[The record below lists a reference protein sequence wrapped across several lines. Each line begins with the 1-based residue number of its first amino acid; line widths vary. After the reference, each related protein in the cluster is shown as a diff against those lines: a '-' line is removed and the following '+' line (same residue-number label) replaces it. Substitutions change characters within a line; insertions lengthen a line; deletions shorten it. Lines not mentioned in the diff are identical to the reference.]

1 MSRMSGPAGSSAAP
15 FMLRRK
21 QSFTRYSI
29 VSTTPLRPRYCGYR
43 ANTPIHEP
51 VSRRPSSRWQ
61 LVQRSLLPTWFGKLS
76 RVAVSR
82 ARPRRTA
89 SPYGPAGMTVSAAV
103 AVREG
108 AAFEQPARL
117 VKPRKTAKVLGRT
130 RRDIPAFPQAATFCA
145 VRLSKHAYPPLR
157 IAMIA
162 PLLASLLL
170 VVQNRP
176 ALDSA
181 TVTRVLNQLKASDSA
196 VCALAGEAL
205 TNYGG
210 FWGHAFADPG
220 MPMPQPMPTPMPM
233 PGGGGGGFHVNMHGR
248 TRDLDPAVLRAFRAV
263 IRDDNRCVRNIAARV
278 LGNRG
283 GSEMY
288 DLFLGL
294 LRDPRADLRET
305 GALGLG
311 EVEDSRAIGP
321 LSDALGRDESPA
333 VRMTAAWAL
342 GEIEDKVAIDPLT
355 RALGDRAPD
364 VRRTAAWALGEI
376 DDARAWRP
384 LSVALSDPV
393 EEVRLVA
400 VWALGEIQDASAV
413 PLLSTATKDRD
424 PRVRQQAAWALGE
437 IEKAEGIAPLEAL
450 MRDPVADVR
459 ETAIWALGEIE
470 DGGAVP
476 ALTVALK
483 DNDPEVRVLAAWAL
497 AEIEDDRAVE
507 PLVEALKDRDED
519 VRATAAWALG
529 EIESPRARAGLTAA
543 QRDDV
548 GSVRHAATWALRQI
562 DDNDDDPHVH
572 VRVRPHVKVKP

>member
-29 VSTTPLRPRYCGYR
+29 VSTTPLRARYCGYR

-76 RVAVSR
+76 RVAVSS

-89 SPYGPAGMTVSAAV
+89 SPYGPPGMTESAAA

-108 AAFEQPARL
+108 AAFEQAARL
-117 VKPRKTAKVLGRT
+117 VMPRKTAKVLGRT
-130 RRDIPAFPQAATFCA
+130 RRDIPAFAQAATFCA
-145 VRLSKHAYPPLR
+145 VRLSKRAYPPPR

-162 PLLASLLL
+162 PLLTSLLL

-181 TVTRVLNQLKASDSA
+181 TVTRLLNQLKVSDSA

-233 PGGGGGGFHVNMHGR
+233 PGGGPGEVHVDMHEN
-248 TRDLDPAVLRAFRAV
+248 TRDMDPAVLRAFRAV

-278 LGNRG
+278 LGNHG
-283 GSEMY
+283 GSESY
-288 DLFLGL
+288 SLFVGMLK
-294 LRDPRADLRET
+294 DARADFRET
-305 GALGLG
+305 GARGLG
-311 EVEDSRAIGP
+311 ELQDSRAITP
-321 LSDALGRDESPA
+321 LVDALSGDASPV

-342 GEIEDKVAIDPLT
+342 GEIEEKTAIDALA
-355 RALGDRAPD
+355 RALGDRAPE
-364 VRRTAAWALGEI
+364 VRRTAAWALGEL
-376 DDARAWRP
+376 DDKRAVGP
-384 LSVALSDPV
+384 LSGALNDGV
-393 EEVRLVA
+393 IEVRLVA
-400 VWALGEIQDASAV
+400 VWAVGEIEGAAAV
-413 PLLSTATKDRD
+413 ALVGSEAKDRD
-424 PRVRQQAAWALGE
+424 SRVRQQAAWALGE
-437 IEKAEGIAPLEAL
+437 IE
-450 MRDPVADVR
+450 
-459 ETAIWALGEIE
+459 
-470 DGGAVP
+470 
-476 ALTVALK
+476 
-483 DNDPEVRVLAAWAL
+483 
-497 AEIEDDRAVE
+497 DDRAVE
-507 PLVEALKDRDED
+507 PLVAALKDSDED

-529 EIESPRARAGLTAA
+529 EIESPRALDGLTAA
-543 QRDDV
+543 QRDEV

-562 DDNDDDPHVH
+562 DDNNENIH
-572 VRVRPHVKVKP
+572 VRVRPRVKVNP

>member
-29 VSTTPLRPRYCGYR
+29 GSTTPLRARYCGYR

-76 RVAVSR
+76 RVAVSS

-89 SPYGPAGMTVSAAV
+89 SPYGPAGMTESAAA

-108 AAFEQPARL
+108 AAFEQAARL
-117 VKPRKTAKVLGRT
+117 VMPRKTAKVLGRT
-130 RRDIPAFPQAATFCA
+130 RRDIPAFAQAATFCA
-145 VRLSKHAYPPLR
+145 VRLSKRAYPPPR

-162 PLLASLLL
+162 PLLTSLLL

-181 TVTRVLNQLKASDSA
+181 TVTRLLNQLKISDSA

-205 TNYGG
+205 ANYGG
-210 FWGHAFADPG
+210 FWGHAFSDPG

-233 PGGGGGGFHVNMHGR
+233 PGGGPGEVHVDMHEN
-248 TRDLDPAVLRAFRAV
+248 TRDMDPAVLRAFRAV
-263 IRDDNRCVRNIAARV
+263 IRDDNRCVCSIAARV
-278 LGNRG
+278 LGNHG
-283 GSEMY
+283 GSESY
-288 DLFLGL
+288 SLFVGMLK
-294 LRDPRADLRET
+294 DARADFRET

-311 EVEDSRAIGP
+311 ELHDSRAITP
-321 LSDALGRDESPA
+321 LSDALSGDASPV

-342 GEIEDKVAIDPLT
+342 GEIEEKTAIDALT
-355 RALGDRAPD
+355 RALGDRAPE
-364 VRRTAAWALGEI
+364 VRRTAAWALGEL
-376 DDARAWRP
+376 DDKRAVRP
-384 LSVALSDPV
+384 LSGALNDGV
-393 EEVRLVA
+393 LEVRLVA
-400 VWALGEIQDASAV
+400 VWALGEIEDASAV
-413 PLLSTATKDRD
+413 PLLATATKDRD
-424 PRVRQQAAWALGE
+424 SRVRQQAAWALGE
-437 IEKAEGIAPLEAL
+437 IEDAQGIASLKTL

-459 ETAIWALGEIE
+459 KTAIWALGEIE
-470 DGGAVP
+470 DGGAVS
-476 ALTVALK
+476 ALAAALK
-483 DNDPEVRVLAAWAL
+483 DSDPEVRVLTAWAL
-497 AEIEDDRAVE
+497 GEIEDDRAVE
-507 PLVEALKDRDED
+507 PLVGALKDSDED

-529 EIESPRARAGLTAA
+529 EIESPRARDGLTTA
-543 QRDDV
+543 QRDEV

-562 DDNDDDPHVH
+562 DGNDEHIH
-572 VRVRPHVKVKP
+572 VRVRPRVKVKP

>member
-1 MSRMSGPAGSSAAP
+1 M
-15 FMLRRK
+15 F
-21 QSFTRYSI
+21 
-29 VSTTPLRPRYCGYR
+29 
-43 ANTPIHEP
+43 
-51 VSRRPSSRWQ
+51 
-61 LVQRSLLPTWFGKLS
+61 PTCVGRLS
-76 RVAVSR
+76 RVAVTS
-82 ARPRRTA
+82 ALPRRTA
-89 SPYGPAGMTVSAAV
+89 SPYGPPGMTESATT
-103 AVREG
+103 AVRDEAG
-108 AAFEQPARL
+108 LEQPVIHVMQSSMAE
-117 VKPRKTAKVLGRT
+117 ALGRT
-130 RRDIPAFPQAATFCA
+130 RRDIPAFLKAATFRGRA
-145 VRLSKHAYPPLR
+145 LSKRAYPPPGFL
-157 IAMIA
+157 MIA

-176 ALDSA
+176 PLDSA
-181 TVTRVLNQLKASDSA
+181 TVARVLSQLRTSDSA

-376 DDARAWRP
+376 
-384 LSVALSDPV
+384 
-393 EEVRLVA
+393 
-400 VWALGEIQDASAV
+400 
-413 PLLSTATKDRD
+413 
-424 PRVRQQAAWALGE
+424 
-437 IEKAEGIAPLEAL
+437 
-450 MRDPVADVR
+450 
-459 ETAIWALGEIE
+459 E

-476 ALTVALK
+476 ALAGALK
-483 DNDPEVRVLAAWAL
+483 DSDPEVRVLSAWAL
-497 AEIEDDRAVE
+497 GEIEDAQAVE
-507 PLVEALKDRDED
+507 PLVAALKDSDEE

-529 EIESPRARAGLTAA
+529 QIESPRARDGLTAA
-543 QRDDV
+543 QRDEV
-548 GSVRHAATWALRQI
+548 GSVRRAATWALRQI
-562 DDNDDDPHVH
+562 DDNDDDHDVR
-572 VRVRPHVKVKP
+572 VRVRPRVKVKP